1 MASPGAIASSRLG
14 RASKV
19 AALAEEAKAATP
31 AGWGSV
37 STGTSDPPPSLP
49 APPSGW
55 EEFRAKL
62 TKAAADRDAA
72 QRALFKQH
80 IVENEKWAT
89 DGAHGD
95 PPRVKFAPHAPAE
108 MSFRDAVSRWYDKI
122 PGGLD
127 AAIQSSQDSMAR
139 SGASGYGAWHPTDV
153 DAPADVYLEPLGPST
168 KGQYQHNAGAISLNS
183 NRLVLDPAHQ
193 RGTLEHELTH
203 SLTADP
209 MHVFG
214 HPEATG
220 PIFRGPRVI
229 VGNDGRRVDDW
240 RAEDMDVLRPIVG
253 RMEASRAAL
262 PPGSPLLLYDSD
274 QPMRHAQYLTR
285 RVEVDPR
292 LADIRRRYAYTF
304 GKDVTNTDE
313 AQKAWDWWRESQD
326 AWSQAA
332 NDRPSIDSTA
342 FALYD
347 ALPDEA
353 KKAMLVRMT
362 QVPSVLAPIGASAGV
377 LSGLTEDR

>member
-1 MASPGAIASSRLG
+1 MASPGAIFSARPV
-14 RASKV
+14 RASRV
-19 AALAEEAKAATP
+19 AELAEAAKAATP

-37 STGTSDPPPSLP
+37 STATADPPSLP

-139 SGASGYGAWHPTDV
+139 SGASGYGAWHPADV
-153 DAPADVYLEPLGPST
+153 DVPADVYLEALGPST
-168 KGQYQHNAGAISLNS
+168 GGQYRHGSGAISLNS
-183 NRLVLDPAHQ
+183 NRLVLEPARQ

-203 SLTADP
+203 AMTADP
-209 MHVFG
+209 MHAFG

-229 VGNDGRRVDDW
+229 VGNDGRMVDDW
-240 RAEDMDVLRPIVG
+240 RSEDMDVLRPIVG

-274 QPMRHAQYLTR
+274 QPMRLAQYLTR

-292 LADIRRRYAYTF
+292 LADIRRRYAHTF

-326 AWSQAA
+326 SWSQAA

-377 LSGLTEDR
+377 LSGLTEER